1 MSKHAYTAGPDVA
14 ATTLAELVDVDRV
27 LDPAI
32 HPLWAGTPR
41 VLGPAYAVRCHPGDQ
56 LPLHA
61 AIYRAAPG
69 SVIVVESGGSP
80 LAVAG
85 GNVCAVAQ
93 RNGIAGFVVDGYVRD
108 LAEVRERGFPVFARG
123 VFPKPGGKNHAGA
136 VGQATVGGVHI
147 RTGDLVLA
155 DEEGIV
161 SVPADRAHD
170 VLAAAEAKATKEAA
184 QTLDQWEAAHR
195 ERITAALLA
204 VGDEE
209 GLTPV
214 EA

>member
-1 MSKHAYTAGPDVA
+1 MSKHAYTAGADVA
-14 ATTLAELVDVDRV
+14 STALAELVDVDRV

-32 HPLWAGTPR
+32 HPLWSGTPR
-41 VLGPAYAVRCHPGDQ
+41 VLGPAYAVRCLPGDQ
-56 LPLHA
+56 LLLHA

-93 RNGIAGFVVDGYVRD
+93 RNGIAGFVVDGFIRD

-123 VFPKPGGKNHAGA
+123 VFPKPGGKKHAGP
-136 VGQATVGGVHI
+136 VGEATVGGVHI

-161 SVPADRAHD
+161 AVPADQAQD
-170 VLAAAEAKATKEAA
+170 LLATAEEKAAKESA
-184 QTLDQWEAAHR
+184 QTLDQWEATHR
-195 ERITAALLA
+195 ERITRALREA
-204 VGDEE
+204 GDD
-209 GLTPV
+209 GDLSPADV
-214 EA
+214 